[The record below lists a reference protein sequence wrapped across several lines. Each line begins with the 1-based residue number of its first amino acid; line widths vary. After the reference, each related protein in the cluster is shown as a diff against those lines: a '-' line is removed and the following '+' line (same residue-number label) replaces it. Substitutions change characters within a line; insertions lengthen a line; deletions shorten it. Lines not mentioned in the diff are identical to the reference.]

1 MEVCSWENDLYLV
14 IEGENQMMMG
24 WLWDRNVMF
33 NGMWWPSLSHSL
45 NIPNLGNRTKPTAVS
60 DFYSSLSN
68 PKHMDLVQI
77 ESTYGMSRFWS
88 PVLFFQFHPFSISIF
103 HHFVKTKAL
112 TSVLQVWSTSPTYPT
127 AHSQPLPTLCTT
139 RCPTV
144 QRLKNPGWTTSTWFN
159 HSFSE

>member
-24 WLWDRNVMF
+24 WWWDRNVMF
-33 NGMWWPSLSHSL
+33 MGCDGHPCHTVSTFQIWAIERSQQQSATSTVVSV
-45 NIPNLGNRTKPTAVS
+45 IQTYGFGSNR
-60 DFYSSLSN
+60 
-68 PKHMDLVQI
+68 
-77 ESTYGMSRFWS
+77 STYGMSRFWS

-127 AHSQPLPTLCTT
+127 AHSQPLPLLHDEMPNCAA
-139 RCPTV
+139 V
-144 QRLKNPGWTTSTWFN
+144 EKSRLNNIHLIQP
-159 HSFSE
+159 